1 MKCAFRNNAFRISIY
16 KSFSIFKNYFK
27 SYSKNYSNYYYYFSI
42 IILLTLFRMGRGQLQ
57 PPFGFLFV
65 IFFFCKSYNLE
76 FFKFYYYA
84 LRRFSANFQGYIA
97 SSGQT
102 LFQTAWKK
110 VPKKAKKTQN
120 LSKSGSDKKELIKL
134 PIFFFVQKFHTIL
147 VWKPEKF
154 QANSFYGSWEI
165 TRRSVSDL
173 HLTLAPPSHT
183 YTEAIRSRVKLFFY
197 YFIQNFEILLKR
209 VSEF

>member
-16 KSFSIFKNYFK
+16 KSFSVFKNYFK

-134 PIFFFVQKFHTIL
+134 PIFFFLFKSFILSWSESLKSFKLIAFMVLERLLGGQYLTSTSLLPLPPIHTQRPYGVGLNYFFIIL
-147 VWKPEKF
+147 FRISK
-154 QANSFYGSWEI
+154 YC
-165 TRRSVSDL
+165 
-173 HLTLAPPSHT
+173 
-183 YTEAIRSRVKLFFY
+183 
-197 YFIQNFEILLKR
+197 
-209 VSEF
+209 